1 MQGNPQKQA
10 GSIIVATCQLQTCL
24 QQSCSNL
31 LTRSCYNLLT
41 TGLLRF
47 VTATCNRPANNARI
61 TRHSSTLLQ
70 FVNCRLVAAC
80 WQQDC
85 SNLLATRYYRLARGL
100 LTTVFLRLVTT
111 TCNKPANNTLQT
123 CHYKPEEHVWTHPY
137 IGLSTTSWNK
147 AVWMTCYN
155 LCDFGRV
162 ESLLTSKILA
172 RSDKSIVIAII
183 FLQLISAFLKVLIK
197 F

>member
-85 SNLLATRYYRLARGL
+85 SNLLATRYYRLAWGL

-111 TCNKPANNTLQT
+111 TCDTILQACMRLANDSIAAVGHDNLQQDIT
-123 CHYKPEEHVWTHPY
+123 
-137 IGLSTTSWNK
+137 GLHE
-147 AVWMTCYN
+147 AC
-155 LCDFGRV
+155 
-162 ESLLTSKILA
+162 
-172 RSDKSIVIAII
+172 
-183 FLQLISAFLKVLIK
+183 
-197 F
+197 